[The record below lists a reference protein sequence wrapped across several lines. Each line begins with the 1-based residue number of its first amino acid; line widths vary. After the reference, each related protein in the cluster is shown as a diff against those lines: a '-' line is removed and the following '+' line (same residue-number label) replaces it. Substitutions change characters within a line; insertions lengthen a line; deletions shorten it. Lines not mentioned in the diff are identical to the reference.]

1 MVVCEIESDLCV
13 VGGGI
18 AGICAALAAARR
30 GLSVALVQNRSLL
43 GGNASSEIRQ
53 HIGGAA
59 FQGHFPDAREAGIV
73 GELWSMIR
81 RKCYRSNPNDYAES
95 SVILWDACRRE
106 ENLRLFLNTQ
116 VSEVEKDGRRIVSV
130 SGLQSSTGKRFC
142 FRAKQFADCSG
153 DAVLAYLGGAGFL
166 AGQEAQAEFG
176 ESLAPQE
183 RSGFTMGNTILFQA
197 EKLDCEVPAPDFEW
211 IEDLRGREIWWTLHP
226 PTGPMESGCW
236 TFEYGGKLDTILDA
250 EEIYEELLK
259 IVYSAWADLKRRP
272 ECGMG
277 NYRISFLSAV
287 PGKRE
292 SRRVIGDHIL
302 TQDDIVQTRRFE
314 DDVLYAGW
322 SLDLHNPEGF
332 YGKTRPTTFH
342 FFPEIHS
349 VPLRCLYAR
358 DLDNL
363 WLAGRD
369 ISVTHVA
376 LGGVRL
382 MASCGLAGEAVG
394 TAAGYFPKGGTCRE
408 TSRNHI
414 RSIQQDLLRNG
425 GFIPGVRNQDPED
438 LARMAEV
445 RATSEAVLCTGEHSE
460 WSPIRDG
467 MGIAFPVTAGKLETL
482 TIWVK
487 NESGS
492 PGVLTARLQPLRTIR
507 DFHPTEVLAEA
518 REAVGPG
525 VSAVEFTLLA
535 TDLAEDIYMVHVFSE
550 RPDIFVSQTRSRVT
564 GVHAADHFPHGPTD
578 DPHGWGQEI
587 GMPNP
592 PRWVRRFN
600 PRRVANPLEFHLTPR
615 FAVHPAAHCY
625 RACNVT
631 NGVNRPTRLPNLW
644 ASNPDDGLP
653 QEVSLHWPEPVLME
667 EVRLI
672 FDADMDLAMPAREA
686 LDVMVSDYVIDAE
699 MEDGPR
705 RLASVL
711 SNEKRMAVHSFAPVM
726 TKTLRISITR
736 MNAGGNHARLC
747 EIRCYGARSRN

>member
-1 MVVCEIESDLCV
+1 M

-18 AGICAALAAARR
+18 AGICAALAAARG
-30 GLSVALVQNRSLL
+30 GLSVVLVQNRSLL

-53 HIGGAA
+53 HIGGAG
-59 FQGHFPDAREAGIV
+59 FQGHFPEAREAGIV
-73 GELWSMIR
+73 GDLWSMLR

-95 SVILWDACRRE
+95 SVLFWDVCRRE
-106 ENLRLFLNTQ
+106 RNLRLFLNTQ
-116 VSEVEKDGRRIVSV
+116 VLEVEKEGREIISIC
-130 SGLQSSTGKRFC
+130 GLQGSTGKRFR

-153 DAVLAYLGGAGFL
+153 DAVLAYLGGAKFL
-166 AGQEAQAEFG
+166 AGQEAREEFG
-176 ESLAPQE
+176 ESLAPPE
-183 RSGFTMGNTILFQA
+183 RSDFTMGNTILFQA

-226 PTGPMESGCW
+226 PSAPMESGCW

-272 ECGMG
+272 ECGME

-292 SRRVIGDHIL
+292 SRRVIGDYIL
-302 TQDDIVQTRRFE
+302 TQNDIVQTRRFE

-322 SLDLHNPEGF
+322 SLDLHNPDGF
-332 YGKTRPTTFH
+332 YGKTRPTTFY

-394 TAAGYFPKGGTCRE
+394 TAAVYFSKEGTCRG

-414 RSIQQDLLRNG
+414 KSIQQDLLRNG
-425 GFIPGVRNQDPED
+425 GFIPGVRNQDPDD
-438 LARMAEV
+438 LARIAEV
-445 RATSEAVLCTGEHSE
+445 RATSEATLCTGEHSE
-460 WSPIRDG
+460 WSPINDG
-467 MGIAFPVTAGKLETL
+467 VGIAFPVTAGKLETL

-492 PGVLTARLQPLRTIR
+492 PSVLTARLQPLRTIR
-507 DFHPTEVLAEA
+507 DFHPTEVLSEA
-518 REAVGPG
+518 QAVASAG
-525 VSAVEFTLLA
+525 VSTVEFALGA
-535 TDLAEDIYMVHVFSE
+535 NDLAEDIYMVHLFSE
-550 RPDIFVSQTRSRVT
+550 RPDIHVSQTRSRVT
-564 GVHAADHFPHGPTD
+564 GVHSADHFPHGPTN
-578 DPHGWGQEI
+578 DPHGWGQEL

-600 PRRVANPLEFHLTPR
+600 PRRVTNPMDFHLTPR
-615 FAVHPAAHCY
+615 FAVHPASHCY
-625 RACNVT
+625 RASNVK

-644 ASNPDDGLP
+644 ASDPVDGLP
-653 QEVSLHWPEPVLME
+653 QEISLHWGEPVLVE

-672 FDADMDLAMPAREA
+672 FDADMDLAMPSREPVE
-686 LDVMVSDYVIDAE
+686 VMAADYVIDVETEA
-699 MEDGPR
+699 GVR
-705 RLASVL
+705 RLASVQA
-711 SNEKRMAVHSFAPVM
+711 NDRRMTVHSFAPV
-726 TKTLRISITR
+726 KTQALRISITR
-736 MNAGGNHARLC
+736 MNAGGSNARLC
-747 EIRCYGARSRN
+747 EIRCYGPQSRN